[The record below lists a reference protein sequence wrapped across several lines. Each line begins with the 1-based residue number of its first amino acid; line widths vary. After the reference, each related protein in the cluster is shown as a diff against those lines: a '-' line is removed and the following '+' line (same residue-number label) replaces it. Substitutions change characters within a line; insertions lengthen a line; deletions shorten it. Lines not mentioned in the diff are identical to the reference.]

1 MASMRQMV
9 RDGDLKDDG
18 MTSAW
23 VRSAVAEYEAE
34 ITAVNR
40 ATESEM
46 RADLQQGAPDH
57 G

>member
-9 RDGDLKDDG
+9 RDGELKDDG

-23 VRSAVAEYEAE
+23 VRSAVAEYEAK

-40 ATESEM
+40 AAA
-46 RADLQQGAPDH
+46 RAPTPETPNAE
-57 G
+57 